1 MKARE
6 EEKKA
11 ERMAVVADAETSAA
25 ERRVRTTARH
35 LVGIQTQACA
45 AIGATEESAAVAMAV
60 GGSGQSEEDDPYAI
74 EQDFVDLDGIDE
86 IPLVGTDVDLSED
99 YVAGLNMMAQRC
111 HPETKLGYVDTIE
124 SGHILMVTK
133 PASVRKV
140 LTSSVQHFLGGLRPP
155 SAAFFGHKVLFILEG
170 KEWLDLRNVLKKSFQ
185 KHNVGLM
192 SEDMAWAAEGFDA
205 ILNKYAQ
212 SGEDL
217 DFMRAVGA
225 FHLNA
230 IAKVSFDYDIGAIEG
245 FEDGEHPIEESFEYL
260 LEELPRRSYAPDWE
274 TQNDF
279 ESDNEDNRNMAKYS
293 WQARDVI
300 RTVIRKR
307 LAEIEAGAT
316 PRGDL
321 LQKMID
327 VYTEDYPEA
336 RGDEEMLTA
345 ELGDNLVEIMF
356 AGYNTAV
363 PTSAHALFLL
373 ANYPEYAQRVKEEVD
388 TVLQG
393 RRPTM
398 DDIKSLKFCERVY
411 MEALRL
417 FPPASLIAR
426 QTTKDVELDGMII
439 PRATRVWLPACAI
452 HRDADSWE
460 DPMVFNPD
468 RFASKIVRGS
478 FIPFSDG
485 PRNCAGRNFA
495 MYEGIT
501 ALATVFAKYDVSVNE
516 SFDHSTVF
524 TGFGLRPFDFN
535 TARVCMR
542 LNVHPRQDL

>member
-1 MKARE
+1 M
-6 EEKKA
+6 A
-11 ERMAVVADAETSAA
+11 EQ
-25 ERRVRTTARH
+25 RVRVLAAQLR
-35 LVGIQTQACA
+35 AAPCA
-45 AIGATEESAAVAMAV
+45 AIGATEEAAETAMAM
-60 GGSGQSEEDDPYAI
+60 GGSNEADPYAI
-74 EQDFVDLDGIDE
+74 ERDFVDLDGIDE
-86 IPLVGTDVDLSED
+86 IPSVGSDADLSED
-99 YVAGLNMMAQRC
+99 YVAGLNMMAQRV
-111 HPETKLGYVDTIE
+111 HPVTKLGYVDTIE
-124 SGHILMVTK
+124 SGHVLLCCK

-185 KHNVGLM
+185 KHNVKLM
-192 SEDMAWAAEGFDA
+192 SDDMAWAAQGFKT
-205 ILNKYAQ
+205 ILDRYAT

-225 FHLNA
+225 FHLAA
-230 IAKVSFDYDIGAIEG
+230 IAKVAFDYDLGVIERFEEGPSAIEA
-245 FEDGEHPIEESFEYL
+245 SFEYL
-260 LEELPRRSYAPDWE
+260 LEELPRRAYAPDWE

-279 ESDNEDNRNMAKYS
+279 ESDTPDNREMNRFS

-300 RTVIRKR
+300 RKVIAQR
-307 LAEIEAGAT
+307 LADIQGGAQ

-336 RGDEEMLTA
+336 RNNTEVLTA

-363 PTSAHALFLL
+363 PTACHALYFL
-373 ANYPEYAQRVKEEVD
+373 ATHPQFAQRVKEEAD
-388 TVLQG
+388 EVLQG
-393 RRPTM
+393 RTPSM
-398 DDIKSLKFCERVY
+398 DDLKNLKLTERVF

-417 FPPASLIAR
+417 CPPASLIAR

-439 PRATRVWLPACAI
+439 PRATRVWIPASAV
-452 HRDADSWE
+452 HRDPDSWE
-460 DPMVFNPD
+460 DPATFNPD
-468 RFASKIVRGS
+468 RFLNKVVRGS
-478 FIPFSDG
+478 YIPFSDG

-495 MYEGIT
+495 MFEGIS
-501 ALATVFAKYDVSVNE
+501 AIVTVMQHFDLSVAKDM
-516 SFDHSTVF
+516 DWSTIF

-542 LNVHPRQDL
+542 LNVAKRSDK